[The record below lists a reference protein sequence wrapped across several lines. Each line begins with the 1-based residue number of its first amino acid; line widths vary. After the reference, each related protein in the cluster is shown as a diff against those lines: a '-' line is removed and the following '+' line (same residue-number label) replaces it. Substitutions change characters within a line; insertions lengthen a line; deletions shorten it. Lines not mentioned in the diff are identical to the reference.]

1 MMTTKYQNFVKI
13 VLVSSCYLNLTAC
26 QTSDGFDDD
35 SINRRSVYREDDSQ
49 SLLPTPQ
56 QASEEAR
63 QYKVEEEKKIAE
75 RKKSDDEPIGAVDS
89 DGKLN
94 DLTAAYAQILVPQAQ
109 QEESYFAPV
118 KKSPEQQMAKAMK
131 GGEIKAGGTMRRK
144 PVFLGKIGMEA
155 MIQQAKTVNLNAPAA
170 VTGGMMSL
178 SARSG
183 RGAGP
188 IANRESMGSYIV
200 QPGDTLSVISTK
212 IYGTSSRWMELA
224 HLNRLGNGSVIFPN
238 ELILYVP
245 DKAAAAP

>member
-1 MMTTKYQNFVKI
+1 MMTTKWQNFVKI
-13 VLVSSCYLNLTAC
+13 VLVSSCYLNFSAC

-35 SINRRSVYREDDSQ
+35 SINRRSVYREDDTQ
-49 SLLPTPQ
+49 GLLPTPQ
-56 QASEEAR
+56 QAAEEAR
-63 QYKVEEEKKIAE
+63 QYKVDEEKKIAE
-75 RKKSDDEPIGAVDS
+75 RKKGDEPIGAVDS
-89 DGKLN
+89 DGTMD

-109 QEESYFAPV
+109 EEQSYFAPV
-118 KKSPEQQMAKAMK
+118 KKSPQQQMATAMK
-131 GGEIKAGGTMRRK
+131 GGNIKTGGTTRRK

-155 MIQQAKTVNLNAPAA
+155 MIQQAKGVNLNAPAA

-178 SARSG
+178 SARAG

-188 IANRESMGSYIV
+188 IANRENMGSYIV
-200 QPGDTLSVISTK
+200 QPGDTLSVISVK

>member
-1 MMTTKYQNFVKI
+1 MMRAKYQNFVKI
-13 VLVSSCYLNLTAC
+13 VLVSSCYLTWTAC
-26 QTSDGFDDD
+26 QTSDGFDED
-35 SINRRSVYREDDSQ
+35 SVNRRSVYREDDGR

-56 QASEEAR
+56 QAAEEAR

-75 RKKSDDEPIGAVDS
+75 RRKGDEPIGGVDS
-89 DGKLN
+89 DGTLN
-94 DLTAAYAQILVPQAQ
+94 DLTAAYTQILVPQAQ
-109 QEESYFAPV
+109 QEDSYFAPV
-118 KKSPEQQMAKAMK
+118 KKSPEQQMVQAMK
-131 GGEIKAGGTMRRK
+131 GGQIKAGGTTRRK
-144 PVFLGKIGMEA
+144 PVFLGKIGVEA
-155 MIQQAKTVNLNAPAA
+155 MLQQAKGVNVNAPAA

-200 QPGDTLSVISTK
+200 QPGDTLSVISVK

-238 ELILYVP
+238 ELILYIP
-245 DKAAAAP
+245 DTGAAAP

>member
-1 MMTTKYQNFVKI
+1 MMSTKCQNFVKI
-13 VLVSSCYLNLTAC
+13 VLVSSCYLQMQAC
-26 QTSDGFDDD
+26 QTSDGFDED
-35 SINRRSVYREDDSQ
+35 SINKRSVYREDSNQ
-49 SLLPTPQ
+49 GLLPTPQ
-56 QASEEAR
+56 QAAEEAR

-75 RKKSDDEPIGAVDS
+75 RKKGNEPIGAVDS
-89 DGKLN
+89 DGTLN

-109 QEESYFAPV
+109 EEQSYFAPV
-118 KKSPEQQMAKAMK
+118 KKSPQQQMASAMK
-131 GGEIKAGGTMRRK
+131 GGDIKAGGTTRRK
-144 PVFLGKIGMEA
+144 PVFLGKIGVEA
-155 MIQQAKTVNLNAPAA
+155 MIQQAKGVNLNAPAA

-200 QPGDTLSVISTK
+200 QPGDTLSVISVK
-212 IYGTSSRWMELA
+212 IYGTSGRWMELA

-238 ELILYVP
+238 ELILYIP